1 MLRIITRVFAWIAA
15 VVLVLGLATLTT
27 VDRSPIQDQ
36 EGYRNTLDRLAS
48 STWQPTSSTFWL
60 AGWSAVN
67 VTPPKPVPLVG
78 YSPRG
83 NYEFVQ
89 DSSFVK
95 ALSLSNGQSSIA
107 WLNYELLIVHPQ
119 LAQKVRAGIQNAGIQ
134 LDQVIFTATH
144 THSGM
149 GGYTPG
155 LLGAL
160 AFGGYDEEVVQQLVA
175 GSVRALKAAIASQ
188 DTVSLTF
195 KKTAAPAFVANRFVK
210 DGPIDPYVR
219 QLVLTKKGGKKAVFF
234 TYSAHATALSS
245 KFMGLSGDYP
255 SYLTEHM
262 EQRDYDFAL
271 YAAGTVGSH
280 KPLPE
285 GNRLDNVQDYA
296 SKIDATL
303 AADSTTIATSETA
316 LLRHGRLDIELGAP
330 QLRISKEL
338 RLRPWLFHYLLGEV
352 PAYLDITQ
360 VGSVLFVSSSG
371 ELSGVFYETWDK
383 LAQEKGLQ
391 LVVTVFNGSYIGYIT
406 PDSLYDA
413 KYHEVR
419 EMNWFGPGNGHYFDR
434 LIQGVIQKVEK

>member
-1 MLRIITRVFAWIAA
+1 
-15 VVLVLGLATLTT
+15 
-27 VDRSPIQDQ
+27 
-36 EGYRNTLDRLAS
+36 
-48 STWQPTSSTFWL
+48 
-60 AGWSAVN
+60 
-67 VTPPKPVPLVG
+67 
-78 YSPRG
+78 
-83 NYEFVQ
+83 
-89 DSSFVK
+89 
-95 ALSLSNGQSSIA
+95 
-107 WLNYELLIVHPQ
+107 
-119 LAQKVRAGIQNAGIQ
+119 
-134 LDQVIFTATH
+134 
-144 THSGM
+144 M

-155 LLGAL
+155 TLGYL
-160 AFGGYDEEVVQQLVA
+160 AFGGYDEEVVQQLVD

-262 EQRDYDFAL
+262 EQRGYDFAL

-285 GNRLDNVQDYA
+285 GNRPENVQNYA
-296 SKIDATL
+296 TKLDATL

-371 ELSGVFYETWDK
+371 ELSGVFYEAWDK

-406 PDSLYDA
+406 PDNLYDA

>member
-1 MLRIITRVFAWIAA
+1 MLRIIARVFAWIAA
-15 VVLVLGLATLTT
+15 VLLVIGLATLTT
-27 VDRSPIQDQ
+27 VDRSPIQEQ
-36 EGYRNTLDRLAS
+36 EGYRSTLDRLEG
-48 STWQPTSSTFWL
+48 STWEPTTSTFWL

-67 VTPPKPVPLVG
+67 VTPPQPVPLVG

-107 WLNYELLIVHPQ
+107 WLNYELLIVHPM
-119 LAQKVRAGIQNAGIQ
+119 LAQKVRTGIQNAGIQ

-155 LLGAL
+155 PLGAL
-160 AFGGYDEEVVQQLVA
+160 TFGGYEEEVVQQLVD
-175 GSVRALKAAIASQ
+175 GSVRALQAALASQ
-188 DTVSLTF
+188 DTVSLSF
-195 KKTAAPAFVANRFVK
+195 KKTAAPAFVANRFIK

-219 QLVLTKKGGKKAVFF
+219 QLILTRKDSKKAVFF
-234 TYSAHATALSS
+234 TFSAHATALSS

-262 EQRDYDFAL
+262 EQRGYDFAL

-280 KPLPE
+280 KPLSE
-285 GNRLDNVQDYA
+285 GNRPENVQDYA
-296 SKIDATL
+296 AKLDATL
-303 AADSTTIATSETA
+303 AADSTTLATSEA
-316 LLRHGRLDIELGAP
+316 ASLRHGRLDIDLGAP
-330 QLRISKEL
+330 QLRISKDL

-352 PAYLDITQ
+352 PAHFDITQ
-360 VGSVLFVSSSG
+360 VGSVLFISSSG
-371 ELSGVFYETWDK
+371 ELSGVFYEAWDT

-406 PDSLYDA
+406 PDALYDTS
-413 KYHEVR
+413 YHEVR

-434 LIQGVIQKVEK
+434 LIQGVIQKVDK